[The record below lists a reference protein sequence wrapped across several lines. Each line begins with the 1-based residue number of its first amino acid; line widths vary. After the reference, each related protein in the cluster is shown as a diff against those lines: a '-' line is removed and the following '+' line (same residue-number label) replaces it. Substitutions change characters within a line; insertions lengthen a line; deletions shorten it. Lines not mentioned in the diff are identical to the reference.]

1 MEFRNLIKSS
11 GLFDAGNKAPNFNFK
26 LSEFGFVSKSD
37 PEKEINDAWINFR
50 HYYQNNVDQVEST
63 EKIQEHLIRHCAKKI
78 QDIAFREF
86 MKIHAR
92 EYPEEANDIQL
103 IKLRCSAEFETK
115 SERSDDR
122 KPWEIGNAHDIEHAI
137 EQIGITCES
146 GKEVRTIFARPSMAL
161 NFAVTAVL
169 KNIFR
174 RIHDTDRELM
184 RKAVET
190 YDGTGLT
197 TPFSLRFW
205 FMRDVQGIE
214 PSSDDYKK
222 QMLRHPD
229 YFKSELLQIKL
240 QSLIASDINPAL
252 LTLLVSQEY
261 QKSKVW
267 FDANHLDELTHE
279 LEEPDFAGDV
289 ARSSQAVP
297 DKKIEFG
304 E

>member
-1 MEFRNLIKSS
+1 MEFRNLIKST
-11 GLFDAGNKAPNFNFK
+11 GLFDAGNKAPTFNFK
-26 LSEFGFVSKSD
+26 LSEFGFVSKND
-37 PEKEINDAWINFR
+37 PNKEIQDSWNNFK
-50 HYYQNNVDQVEST
+50 HYYGNQIGANQVESID
-63 EKIQEHLIRHCAKKI
+63 KLQEHLIRHCAKKI

-86 MKIHAR
+86 MKLHAR

-103 IKLRCSAEFETK
+103 IKLRCSEKFETK
-115 SERSDDR
+115 ADQSNDR
-122 KPWEIGNAHDIEHAI
+122 KLWEIGNAHDIEHAI
-137 EQIGITCES
+137 EQIGVSRDS
-146 GKEVRTIFARPSMAL
+146 GKEVRAIFARPSIAL

-205 FMRDVQGIE
+205 YMRDVHGIE
-214 PSSDDYKK
+214 PSSDDFKR

-240 QSLIASDINPAL
+240 QALLSSDVNPAL
-252 LTLLVSQEY
+252 MTLLVSQEY

-267 FDANHLDELTHE
+267 FDNNHFDELTQE
-279 LEEPDFAGDV
+279 LEQPDFTREDESKGS
-289 ARSSQAVP
+289 RTQAKP
-297 DKKIEFG
+297 
-304 E
+304 